1 MQAAYPPAL
10 RQATQW
16 PAGQQ
21 ECLRLLR
28 DRAGII
34 GFAQDANA
42 YVQPVPAEHFS
53 DLTRLLPVEVN
64 RHYVTGHVRA
74 MLHLSSL
81 ECRPRVASMN
91 QHSAELPGCLTKL
104 LIRYVDDGVA
114 GNDVNAQAAARQV

>member
-53 DLTRLLPVEVN
+53 DLTRLLPVEP
-64 RHYVTGHVRA
+64 A
-74 MLHLSSL
+74 MSVQCSTS
-81 ECRPRVASMN
+81 VAWN
-91 QHSAELPGCLTKL
+91 
-104 LIRYVDDGVA
+104 
-114 GNDVNAQAAARQV
+114 AARG